1 MASILPDVRIGDK
14 ERDAAARELAEH
26 YTAGRLES
34 GEFESRLELANR
46 AKTQTELDALMRDLP
61 GRPGRDSRHGWPLP
75 RLPLVFV
82 IAAIA
87 VVAVAVTRAGGP
99 PPFFLIPLVW
109 LFVVRPWR
117 RRWPP
122 YA

>member
-61 GRPGRDSRHGWPLP
+61 GRPGRDSRHGRPLP